1 MKTFWKYLIEAKQD
15 KTNMLFLSLGYQ
27 IYNTSIY
34 GTMMQEL
41 PSVVEDYQIMF
52 GNNMKEVFRAI
63 FHIIFYLRRNKSY
76 LSKDIPLLSLQ
87 NDSIL
92 AFECKLTKDLYISVE
107 NVEGSHMPAIMSK
120 ISPSQPSQY
129 DPLHDTQQQPIKI
142 NKGPV
147 LFCCFRD
154 NDIENRQGTVG
165 ITIDIDKNDYDYLT
179 AKIAKTENKVN
190 KNTKFIKGF
199 NVSDQIIEGKYV
211 IFISIIEPYG
221 TADEVKKYLDVK
233 DSDFYNYIKNLD
245 PYELLQLVV
254 SNHEKFDLNIQAGLQ
269 QFIDEDGHDLKDSE
283 EVMKFLH
290 TIAETPNIN
299 ELITR
304 EFASMIFQKLNS
316 GSPFDKYR
324 DISAKI
330 IQKILKDLYLELG
343 F

>member
-1 MKTFWKYLIEAKQD
+1 MKTFWKYLIEANQD
-15 KTNMLFLSLGYQ
+15 KTNMLFLSFGYL
-27 IYNTSIY
+27 IYNTSIN

-41 PSVVEDYQIMF
+41 PSAVENYQIMF
-52 GNNMKEVFRAI
+52 GNNVNEVFKAI
-63 FHIIFYLRRNKSY
+63 FRIIFFGFRRNKSFID
-76 LSKDIPLLSLQ
+76 KDIPLLSLQ

-107 NVEGSHMPAIMSK
+107 NVEGSYMPTIMSK

-147 LFCCFRD
+147 LFCCFKV

-165 ITIDIDKNDYDYLT
+165 ITIDIDKNDYDNLT
-179 AKIAKTENKVN
+179 AKIAETENKVDE
-190 KNTKFIKGF
+190 NTTFIKGF

-211 IFISIIEPYG
+211 IFINIIEPYG
-221 TADEVKKYLDVK
+221 ITDEIKKYLDVK
-233 DSDFYNYIKNLD
+233 NTDFLNYMKNLD
-245 PYELLQLVV
+245 PYELLQLAV
-254 SNHEKFDLNIQAGLQ
+254 SSHKNFDLNIQSGLQ
-269 QFIDEDGHDLKDSE
+269 QFIEDGYDLKDSE

-299 ELITR
+299 EFITR
-304 EFASMIFQKLNS
+304 EFVNMIFQKLNS

-330 IQKILKDLYLELG
+330 IQEILKNLYLELG

>member
-1 MKTFWKYLIEAKQD
+1 MKTFWKYLIEANQD

-27 IYNTSIY
+27 IYNTSIN
-34 GTMMQEL
+34 GTSMQVVT
-41 PSVVEDYQIMF
+41 SVFENYQIMF
-52 GNNMKEVFRAI
+52 GNNMKEVFIAI
-63 FHIIFYLRRNKSY
+63 FNIISYFRNNKSY

-107 NVEGSHMPAIMSK
+107 NVEGSYMPAIMSK

-147 LFCCFRD
+147 LFCCFRY
-154 NDIENRQGTVG
+154 NNIKNTQGTVG

-179 AKIAKTENKVN
+179 AKIAETENKVN

-211 IFISIIEPYG
+211 IFINIIEPFG
-221 TADEVKKYLDVK
+221 TADEVEKYLDVK
-233 DSDFYNYIKNLD
+233 DTDFYNYIKNLD
-245 PYELLQLVV
+245 PYELLQLAV
-254 SNHEKFDLNIQAGLQ
+254 SSHKNFDLNIQAGLQ
-269 QFIDEDGHDLKDSE
+269 QLIDEDGHDTKDSE

-299 ELITR
+299 EFITR
-304 EFASMIFQKLNS
+304 EFVNVIFEKLNS
-316 GSPFDKYR
+316 DSPFDNYR

-330 IQKILKDLYLELG
+330 IQEILKTLYLELG